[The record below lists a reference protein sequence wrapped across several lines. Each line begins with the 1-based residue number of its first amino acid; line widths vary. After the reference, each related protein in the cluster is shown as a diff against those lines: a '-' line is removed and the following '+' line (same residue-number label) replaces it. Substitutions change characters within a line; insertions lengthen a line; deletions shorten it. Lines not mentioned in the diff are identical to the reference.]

1 MAGERLVQL
10 MLEAGKDAN
19 PSSELA
25 DLIYG
30 KVISI
35 SPLKVQ
41 IVNEPKMVLSE
52 AFLILSPFC
61 KEKTFTIPKWNTN
74 NETEHTHAIR
84 DTYSGGG
91 SSSPTSHKHSIPK
104 HEVQV
109 WRGLKVGDKV
119 LMLRI
124 HQGNMFY
131 VLQREGDL

>member
-1 MAGERLVQL
+1 MAGELLVKL

-19 PSSELA
+19 PSSELT

-30 KVISI
+30 KVVSI

-41 IVNEPKMVLSE
+41 IVNEPRMVLSE
-52 AFLILSPFC
+52 AFLILSPLC
-61 KEKTFTIPKWNTN
+61 QEKKFTIPVWNTDD
-74 NETEHTHAIR
+74 ESSHTHLLQGTKTDA
-84 DTYSGGG
+84 G
-91 SSSPTSHKHSIPK
+91 TSHSHSIPK
-104 HEVQV
+104 QEVLV
-109 WRGLKVGDKV
+109 WRGLDVGDKV